1 MIIDI
6 ILEIKN
12 HELAEIYTRG
22 IVLSITKPV
31 TYVKKQN
38 TVISEVMCYL
48 SFISFYCHQHFMFP
62 FNIASI

>member
-12 HELAEIYTRG
+12 HELAEIYTRD

-48 SFISFYCHQHFMFP
+48 SFISF
-62 FNIASI
+62 